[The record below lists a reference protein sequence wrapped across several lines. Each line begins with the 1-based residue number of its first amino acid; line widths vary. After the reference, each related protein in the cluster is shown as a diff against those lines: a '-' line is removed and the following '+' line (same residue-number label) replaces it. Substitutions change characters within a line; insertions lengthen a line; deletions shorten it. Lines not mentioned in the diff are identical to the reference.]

1 MRISDRSSDVCSSD
15 LVVAAVAA
23 CKHPRRRQPGDFLAI
38 LLGVHL
44 HGTHT
49 HDRRDIGPR
58 KRGIEIATHRT
69 AIARAITAPEAE
81 HEGWRIGGIEYVQ
94 TGRPGAFVYI
104 PVFGQRSRCCGLRVG
119 QTEAKRPGSTVAT
132 GIRSEEHTSELQS

>member
-81 HEGWRIGGIEYVQ
+81 HEGRYEE
-94 TGRPGAFVYI
+94 GRVGNECVSRC
-104 PVFGQRSRCCGLRVG
+104 RSRW
-119 QTEAKRPGSTVAT
+119 STYN
-132 GIRSEEHTSELQS
+132 